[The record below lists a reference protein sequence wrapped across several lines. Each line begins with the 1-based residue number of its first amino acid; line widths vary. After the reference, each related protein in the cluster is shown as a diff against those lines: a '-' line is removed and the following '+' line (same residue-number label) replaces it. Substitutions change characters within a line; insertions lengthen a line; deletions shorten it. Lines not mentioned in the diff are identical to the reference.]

1 VDFPAT
7 AGYAVLD
14 LETTGFSPRTER
26 IVEVA
31 VVHVSPGGRAGAE
44 WSTLVHPDRSTVGA
58 THVHGI
64 RPADVRGAPRFADI
78 TGPLVEQLAGRVLVA
93 HNASFDVPFL
103 RAELERAGVAMPEV
117 AELCTL
123 RESRLHLPDLLKRK
137 LADCCSAAGV
147 TLSGA
152 HSALGDAR
160 ATAELL
166 GCYIRTGG
174 PSAHAALLHRATT
187 TPWPPVPAPRCSPE
201 LRQRRVV
208 GGRVVTSPRTSPVGA
223 STGAPVGL
231 RRPVQAPRLVP
242 LSGGGS
248 AGPLD
253 RPLDRP
259 LRAGDAVVFTGG
271 DPDVRSLLEL
281 RARERGLRVTSAVS
295 GRTRLLVTDDPR
307 SGTTKARRAQQLGT
321 PVADLETAAALVE
334 ALPAVEPASPAAP
347 AVVDLRAVEER
358 AAQLRAWR

>member
-1 VDFPAT
+1 MDFPAT

-31 VVHVSPGGRAGAE
+31 VVHVSPDGRAGAD

-78 TGPLVEQLAGRVLVA
+78 AGALVEQLAGRVLVA

-103 RAELERAGVAMPEV
+103 RAEFERAGVAMPEV

-187 TPWPPVPAPRCSPE
+187 TPWPPVPAPRWFPE

-208 GGRVVTSPRTSPVGA
+208 GGRVVASPPPSPAGA
-223 STGAPVGL
+223 VSGAPSEF
-231 RRPVQAPRLVP
+231 RRSVEVPRLVP

-248 AGPLD
+248 GE
-253 RPLDRP
+253 PLDRP

-334 ALPAVEPASPAAP
+334 ALPVVEPLSLAGP

>member
-31 VVHVSPGGRAGAE
+31 VVHVSPGGTAGAE

-64 RPADVRGAPRFADI
+64 RPADVRGAPRFADVA
-78 TGPLVEQLAGRVLVA
+78 GAVVEQLAGRVLVA

-103 RAELERAGVAMPEV
+103 RAEMERAGVAMPEV

-137 LADCCSAAGV
+137 LADCCAAAGV
-147 TLSGA
+147 RLSGA

-174 PSAHAALLHRATT
+174 PGAHEALLRRATT
-187 TPWPPVPAPRCSPE
+187 TPWPHVPAPRRAPE

-208 GGRVVTSPRTSPVGA
+208 DGRVVAAPPAPVSTVGA
-223 STGAPVGL
+223 GL
-231 RRPVQAPRLVP
+231 GGLV
-242 LSGGGS
+242 
-248 AGPLD
+248 GPLA
-253 RPLDRP
+253 RP

-295 GRTRLLVTDDPR
+295 GRTVLLVADDPR

-321 PVADLETAAALVE
+321 PVADLETAAALIE
-334 ALPAVEPASPAAP
+334 ALPVVEPLSLVTP

>member
-1 VDFPAT
+1 
-7 AGYAVLD
+7 
-14 LETTGFSPRTER
+14 
-26 IVEVA
+26 
-31 VVHVSPGGRAGAE
+31 
-44 WSTLVHPDRSTVGA
+44 
-58 THVHGI
+58 
-64 RPADVRGAPRFADI
+64 
-78 TGPLVEQLAGRVLVA
+78 VLVA

-103 RAELERAGVAMPEV
+103 RAEFERAGVAMPEV

-123 RESRLHLPDLLKRK
+123 RESRLHLPDLLRRK

-187 TPWPPVPAPRCSPE
+187 TPWPLVPAPRCSPE

-208 GGRVVTSPRTSPVGA
+208 DGRVVASPPPSPVRA
-223 STGAPVGL
+223 VSGAPSAF
-231 RRPVQAPRLVP
+231 RRPAEAPRLAP
-242 LSGGGS
+242 SSGAESG
-248 AGPLD
+248 

-295 GRTRLLVTDDPR
+295 GRTRLLVTDDPG

-321 PVADLETAAALVE
+321 PVVDLETAAALVG
-334 ALPAVEPASPAAP
+334 ALPVVEPLSLAAP

>member
-1 VDFPAT
+1 MDFPAT

-31 VVHVSPGGRAGAE
+31 VVHVSPDGRAGAE

-64 RPADVRGAPRFADI
+64 RPADVRDAPRFAEVA
-78 TGPLVEQLAGRVLVA
+78 GALVEQLTGRVLVA

-103 RAELERAGVAMPEV
+103 RAEFERAGVAMPEV

-123 RESRLHLPDLLKRK
+123 RESRQHLPDLLKRK
-137 LADCCSAAGV
+137 LADCCAAAGV
-147 TLSGA
+147 RLSGA

-174 PSAHAALLHRATT
+174 PSAHAALLRRATT
-187 TPWPPVPAPRCSPE
+187 TPWPPVPAPRWAPE

-208 GGRVVTSPRTSPVGA
+208 DGRVLGA
-223 STGAPVGL
+223 VA
-231 RRPVQAPRLVP
+231 
-242 LSGGGS
+242 
-248 AGPLD
+248 
-253 RPLDRP
+253 RPLTRPTTHPVPRP
-259 LRAGDAVVFTGG
+259 LRVGDAVVFTGG

-295 GRTRLLVTDDPR
+295 GRTVLLITDDAR
-307 SGTTKARRAQQLGT
+307 SGTTKARRAQQLAT
-321 PVADLETAAALVE
+321 PVADLETAAALIE
-334 ALPAVEPASPAAP
+334 ALPPTGSPVATP
-347 AVVDLRAVEER
+347 AVVDLRAAE
-358 AAQLRAWR
+358 LRAWR